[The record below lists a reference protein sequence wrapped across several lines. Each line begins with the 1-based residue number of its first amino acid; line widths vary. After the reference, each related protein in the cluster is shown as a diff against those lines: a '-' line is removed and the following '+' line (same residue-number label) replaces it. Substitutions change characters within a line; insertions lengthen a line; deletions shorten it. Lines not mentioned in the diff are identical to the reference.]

1 MKDWSEWCEERERK
15 KEKKEKEENA
25 YNPPAGCIFS
35 PPAVFLY
42 FLPPAGCFCICRF
55 SFLRACSLFLYVFD
69 CPHLFFVFFYCRF
82 FLTTHSLFYCPQ
94 VFCICFLTGRRFFV
108 VVFVFFNL
116 PPGFVVVF
124 STAWSFLSSILKTV
138 LGVLYYNQPLFV
150 NN

>member
-1 MKDWSEWCEERERK
+1 MVFQQFQNLSMDFKSFPQIKNSFSISVKDWSEWCEERERK

-94 VFCICFLTGRRFFV
+94 VFCICFLTGRRF
-108 VVFVFFNL
+108 L
-116 PPGFVVVF
+116 IQLSQRELSLF
-124 STAWSFLSSILKTV
+124 SARIV
-138 LGVLYYNQPLFV
+138 
-150 NN
+150 